1 MKKRKII
8 GLSLTVLAVAT
19 VAAIGITSINSD
31 LVHALFNRDTPTSY
45 SLSLNSN
52 NAVSTAGDH
61 VATSATGGAVTFT
74 YTNVASY
81 NQGHTRINNG
91 GSIVNKDQITSIESF
106 KATFNGDGVLK
117 ARIAYVVGTWGEYFT
132 LNSGTRIEFGSK
144 PYFLEIK
151 AENSYV
157 NLTSAIFTYSCEV
170 NPDAVPHDTMGSYDI
185 TFKTHN
191 TDSGATLDTTSAMD
205 EIDDGLDYVSGF
217 GYIDYVYAGKEG
229 IKFSSSKHDGY
240 LLIEFDTTVVTETIT
255 SVTVYSSQ
263 FGKDSGVNIRLF
275 ANDGDT
281 VTGTVPVSG
290 GGDVVIGYALES
302 LYLDVDTEGKRA
314 YVSGISLNYGGS
326 YVPGA
331 PENPTAYETGF
342 TANDANRTKY
352 TTNSIFANDNGL
364 LVQSIMS
371 DSTLSVIPSSL
382 YTYVIKD
389 SNNQT
394 INPNAKFPATGT
406 YTLTVS
412 YAEYIPVDIT
422 LNVGE
427 YIYMVD
433 VSGSMT
439 KTSFTT
445 ADVITDYLAAN
456 FKANIKYSNNSTV
469 SDIPY
474 AQLVSNGLGLKLLN
488 KNISYDMTKPF
499 GTAGDWSLRVYS
511 LADET
516 NIKFDIALTVNA
528 IPVQSI
534 TLDNASATMYP
545 DDELQLVATI
555 NPSNATIQS
564 VIWTSSNESV
574 ATVDDSG
581 LVTAVAVG
589 GATITAT
596 AIDGSNVY
604 GTCTITVEAKPATT
618 DYDIDATDDD
628 QVTTNS
634 TSSVV
639 FTNSPISVTIDKHNG
654 TVNANNYVATS
665 GQTRVYGGQKFT
677 ISAGGTAMS
686 KIVIHGHSG
695 KGVGGFTGATWTNAT
710 MTYDGLEVT
719 LTPTTPTSD
728 VYGIIS
734 ATCSFAGVTVT
745 CGEGGS
751 TPSSTVYPT
760 LISVT
765 GTNSIAIG
773 GTSQLTVNYNPSETN
788 VKNVTYSSSNTNV
801 ATVSNSGLVTG
812 VAQGNATITAYAVKD
827 AQGGK
832 VSATINITVTPIAVT
847 GVSLDQST
855 ASVKVGKTITLVAS
869 ITPANATNK
878 SVTWTSSSTAI
889 ATVNN
894 NGVVSGVAAGTANI
908 TVTTADGNKTA
919 TCAVTV
925 TASSG
930 EEEYSITYTDLPSTY
945 QTGNTVYTA
954 SSGIKFQAYNC
965 AGGYSSKMQFKASG
979 GYIQSTESLEL
990 QSLTIHDRESNTLT
1004 VYGSNTAGSFSTEIT
1019 GTNDV
1024 YDLTGY
1030 SYFKVIRI
1038 SSGAAYCSG
1047 ITVVTGIPTPTD
1059 PTSIILSPT
1068 SADVGVGGT
1077 KQLSV
1082 SYVPGNA
1089 NQNKEITWTSSNTN
1103 VATVSSTGLV
1113 SVKST
1118 ASAGQTATITAKL
1131 TNLPSISQTC
1141 TITVVEQQKD
1151 DHTVLIYICGAD
1163 LESKSGLASGDIA
1176 EILAVSGQPDD
1187 VNIVIET
1194 GGASKWSSS
1203 YGYGISSTQLD
1214 RWHISNRQLVK
1225 DTPETYASM
1234 GLASTLQKFIQYGLT
1249 NFPAERTGLILW
1261 NHGGGMRG
1269 VCYDE
1274 KKNDDNL
1281 LNSEVRSAVSGAL
1294 NNCGMSG
1301 QKLEWIGYDACLMA
1315 VQDIA
1320 ETNSAYFNYMI
1331 ASEESEAGEGWD
1343 YDTWVDDLYAKKSTQ
1358 NILTAIVD
1366 GFIQDNGGSSYNGDQ
1381 TLAWYNLSYATAY
1394 KNAWEAMAQA
1404 LYSKVTNSNRSS
1416 FNSAITSNVYHFA
1429 ESDYDYFC
1437 TFDAY
1442 DFIDKLA
1449 SNSAFSLFRIDSSY
1463 TTAVKN
1469 ALANLVGYSVVQR
1482 KASRCKGI
1490 AMYWCN
1496 SSQYSDVGTYYTASE
1511 TNFTYW
1517 RQLNIDRGYYAS

>member
-1 MKKRKII
+1 MKKKKII
-8 GLSLTVLAVAT
+8 GLGLAALAIAT
-19 VAAIGITSINSD
+19 VSAVGITSINSD
-31 LVHALFNRDTPTSY
+31 LVNAFFNRDGSNVY

-52 NAVSTAGDH
+52 NAVSSAGDH
-61 VATSATGGAVTFT
+61 VAVSATGGSVTFT
-74 YTNVASY
+74 YTSVGSY
-81 NQGHTRINNG
+81 NNGHTRINNG

-117 ARIAYVVGTWGEYFT
+117 ARIAYTVGTWGEYFI
-132 LNSGTRIEFGSK
+132 LNSGSKIDFGSK

-151 AENSYV
+151 AENAYV
-157 NLTSAIFTYSCEV
+157 NLVSAVFTYSCEE

-185 TFKTHN
+185 VFKTHDS
-191 TDSGATLDTTSAMD
+191 DSGTVLNTTTAMD
-205 EIDDGLDYVSGF
+205 EIDEGSEYVSGF
-217 GYIDYVYAGKEG
+217 DYIYYTYPGKNG
-229 IKFSSSKHDGY
+229 LKLSSSKNDGY
-240 LLIEFDTTVVTETIT
+240 FCIAFDTTVVTETIT
-255 SVTVYSSQ
+255 SVTIYSQ
-263 FGKDSGVNIRLF
+263 EYGNDSGVMIRLY
-275 ANDGDT
+275 ANDGDDL
-281 VTGTVPVSG
+281 TGKVDAST

-302 LYLDVDTEGKRA
+302 LYIDTDANRA
-314 YVSGISLNYGGS
+314 YLYAISLNYGGS
-326 YVPGA
+326 YTPGA
-331 PENPTAYETGF
+331 PDNPTAYETGF
-342 TANDANRTKY
+342 TATDFNRNNY
-352 TTNSIFANDNGL
+352 TTNSIYANDNAL
-364 LVQSIMS
+364 IVQSIMS
-371 DSTLSVIPSSL
+371 DSSTSFIPSSL
-382 YTYVIKD
+382 YSYVIKD
-389 SNNQT
+389 ANNQT
-394 INPNAKFPATGT
+394 INPNAKFPAVGT

-412 YAEYIPVDIT
+412 YAEYIPVEIT

-445 ADVITDYLAAN
+445 ADVLSDYLAAN
-456 FKANIKYSNNSTV
+456 LKANITYSNNTTV

-474 AQLVSNGLGLKLLN
+474 AQLASNGLGLKLLN

-555 NPSNATIQS
+555 NPTNATIQS

-581 LVTAVAVG
+581 LVTAIAVG

-604 GTCTITVEAKPATT
+604 GTCAITVEAKPATT

-719 LTPTTPTSD
+719 LTPTTPTSN
-728 VYGIIS
+728 VYGVIS

-760 LISVT
+760 SISVT

-788 VKNVTYSSSNTNV
+788 VKNVTYSSSNASV

-878 SVTWTSSSTAI
+878 NVTWTSSSTAI

-1089 NQNKEITWTSSNTN
+1089 NQNKEITWTHSRKERIGRK
-1103 VATVSSTGLV
+1103 A
-1113 SVKST
+1113 KS
-1118 ASAGQTATITAKL
+1118 KR
-1131 TNLPSISQTC
+1131 
-1141 TITVVEQQKD
+1141 E
-1151 DHTVLIYICGAD
+1151 
-1163 LESKSGLASGDIA
+1163 E
-1176 EILAVSGQPDD
+1176 
-1187 VNIVIET
+1187 
-1194 GGASKWSSS
+1194 SSS
-1203 YGYGISSTQLD
+1203 YE
-1214 RWHISNRQLVK
+1214 N
-1225 DTPETYASM
+1225 
-1234 GLASTLQKFIQYGLT
+1234 
-1249 NFPAERTGLILW
+1249 
-1261 NHGGGMRG
+1261 
-1269 VCYDE
+1269 
-1274 KKNDDNL
+1274 
-1281 LNSEVRSAVSGAL
+1281 
-1294 NNCGMSG
+1294 
-1301 QKLEWIGYDACLMA
+1301 
-1315 VQDIA
+1315 
-1320 ETNSAYFNYMI
+1320 
-1331 ASEESEAGEGWD
+1331 
-1343 YDTWVDDLYAKKSTQ
+1343 
-1358 NILTAIVD
+1358 
-1366 GFIQDNGGSSYNGDQ
+1366 
-1381 TLAWYNLSYATAY
+1381 
-1394 KNAWEAMAQA
+1394 
-1404 LYSKVTNSNRSS
+1404 
-1416 FNSAITSNVYHFA
+1416 
-1429 ESDYDYFC
+1429 
-1437 TFDAY
+1437 
-1442 DFIDKLA
+1442 
-1449 SNSAFSLFRIDSSY
+1449 
-1463 TTAVKN
+1463 
-1469 ALANLVGYSVVQR
+1469 
-1482 KASRCKGI
+1482 
-1490 AMYWCN
+1490 
-1496 SSQYSDVGTYYTASE
+1496 
-1511 TNFTYW
+1511 
-1517 RQLNIDRGYYAS
+1517 